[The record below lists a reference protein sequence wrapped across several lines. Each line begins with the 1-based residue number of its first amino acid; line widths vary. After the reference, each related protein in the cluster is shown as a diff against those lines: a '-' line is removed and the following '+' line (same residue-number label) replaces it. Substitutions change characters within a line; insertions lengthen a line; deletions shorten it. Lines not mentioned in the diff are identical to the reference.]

1 MPASTDRRRPV
12 RPAVGFTL
20 IEVLV
25 ALSIVAVTLGAG
37 LQAAGALTRNAQ
49 RLGEVSEAQWCADNQ
64 LGALRLTRQFPD
76 VGDLGFECLQLGRVY
91 AGKLIV
97 RPTPNPNFRRV
108 DATISDAQAVP
119 LLTVSTVIGRF

>member
-1 MPASTDRRRPV
+1 MIRRRPLQAA
-12 RPAVGFTL
+12 RQAFGFTL

-25 ALSIVAVTLGAG
+25 SLAIVAVTLGAG

-64 LGALRLTRQFPD
+64 LAALRLTRQFPD
-76 VGDLGFECLQLGRVY
+76 VGDIEFECRQLGRVY
-91 AGKLIV
+91 LGKLIV
-97 RPTPNPNFRRV
+97 RPTPNPSFRRV
-108 DATISDAQAVP
+108 DASIGDEQAVP